1 MSDTKYSISYL
12 ISIIRLLR
20 SDKGCPWD
28 QVQTTES
35 IKMSIIEEAYEALD
49 AINSK
54 NIDNFKEELGDLL
67 LQIIFHSEIYNE
79 KKQFTFEDVVDG
91 ICKKLIRRHPHVFG
105 DEKVKNINEVNK
117 VWEKIKKEEK
127 KKTYSEIIS
136 FDDIPKS
143 LPALFYSYKV
153 QKVASKFGF
162 DWSNKDDV
170 FKKLKEE
177 ISEFEAAIATKN
189 IENIKDELG
198 DIFFTLV
205 NLSRVHDLNP
215 EDLLV
220 QNTQK
225 FKSRFK
231 KMVEIINNEGLVF
244 SNLSEDQIDVFW
256 REAKKN
262 LLK

>member
-1 MSDTKYSISYL
+1 MNVKKYSINYL
-12 ISIIRLLR
+12 LSIMRLLR
-20 SDKGCPWD
+20 SENGCPWD
-28 QVQTTES
+28 QVQTNES
-35 IKMSIIEEAYEALD
+35 IKMSVIEEAYEVLE

-67 LQIIFHSEIYNE
+67 LQIIFHSQICSE
-79 KKQFTFEDVVDG
+79 KNLFTFEDVVEE

-105 DEKVKNINEVNK
+105 DEKITNVDEVLKNWN
-117 VWEKIKKEEK
+117 KIKKEEK
-127 KKTYSEIIS
+127 KKTSTEIVP

-153 QKVASKFGF
+153 QKEASKFGF

-177 ISEFEAAIATKN
+177 ISEFESAVTTKN

-205 NLSRVHDLNP
+205 NLSRVHHLNP
-215 EDLLV
+215 EDLLE

-225 FKSRFK
+225 FKLRFK
-231 KMVEIINNEGLVF
+231 KMIEIIDNKGLVF
-244 SNLSEDQIDVFW
+244 SNLSDDEIDDFW

-262 LLK
+262 C